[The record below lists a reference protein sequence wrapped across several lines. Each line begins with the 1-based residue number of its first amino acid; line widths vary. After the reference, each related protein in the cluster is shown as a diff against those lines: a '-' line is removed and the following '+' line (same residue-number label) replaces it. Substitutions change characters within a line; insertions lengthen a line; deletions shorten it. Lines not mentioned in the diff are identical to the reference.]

1 MNAIRHEKRIR
12 PRFSF
17 ISNAFSLIDCAFST
31 AKSILYEYHKS
42 WRRVSASERASERNR
57 KKNKGKALI
66 SNIQFCFLFLL
77 FFFHFSSWWLS
88 SFLMKFC
95 FHLSLYELTRFV
107 FRLVHWAFTLMW
119 SKSQP
124 FHFYIVHGMFGTTSI
139 LLKIARFRVCALQ
152 YIQCSHMWHGNRIQ
166 SMLTAQAEYMHS
178 DVCIQF
184 RTSTP

>member
-42 WRRVSASERASERNR
+42 WRRVSASERAKETER
-57 KKNKGKALI
+57 KTKAKP
-66 SNIQFCFLFLL
+66 SFQTSSFVFCFCC
-77 FFFHFSSWWLS
+77 FFYFSSWWLS

-124 FHFYIVHGMFGTTSI
+124 FHLYIVYGMFGTTSI